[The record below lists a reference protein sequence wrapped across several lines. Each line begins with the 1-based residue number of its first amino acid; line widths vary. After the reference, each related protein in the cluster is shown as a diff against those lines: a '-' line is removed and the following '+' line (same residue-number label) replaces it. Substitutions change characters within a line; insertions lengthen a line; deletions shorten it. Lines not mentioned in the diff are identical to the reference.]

1 MNNNKT
7 CEYCGKSINDYFKVC
22 PYCSKKIDDRI
33 CKSCG
38 KLIKNE
44 FEICP
49 YCGHKEIE
57 WEISDKN
64 GFICLLSAI
73 FLFPFAIHRFYTGKK
88 LTASILIILNIIF
101 FIFSYI
107 ALPEILFLLN
117 SRLIIKMHG
126 YLYFIE
132 GYESIADIPYYLVM
146 IWQLVDIIMIVTGKF
161 KDSKGKYIKLNS

>member
-7 CEYCGKSINDYFKVC
+7 CKYCGKSINDYFKVC

-38 KLIKNE
+38 KSIKNE

-49 YCGHKEIE
+49 YCGDKEIE
-57 WEISDKN
+57 WEMSDKN

-88 LTASILIILNIIF
+88 LTAIILIILNIIF

-107 ALPEILFLLN
+107 ALPWNPFFIEFETYNKNAWLSILHRRLWINCGYSILFSN
-117 SRLIIKMHG
+117 DMAVGR
-126 YLYFIE
+126 
-132 GYESIADIPYYLVM
+132 YYY
-146 IWQLVDIIMIVTGKF
+146 
-161 KDSKGKYIKLNS
+161 DSCRKI